1 MRQKWVWEKGQGLQR
16 MWVEAVIVPSDEF
29 IFIYFLF
36 SRHSTVIVHNAELDS
51 MWESKT

>member
-1 MRQKWVWEKGQGLQR
+1 

-36 SRHSTVIVHNAELDS
+36 SRHSAVIVCNSELDS
-51 MWESKT
+51 V